1 LLLADDSVVIR
12 RILSRALEEEPD
24 MTVAGVAANG
34 EIAMHKIDQEEPDVL
49 ILDIHMPVMGGIEL
63 LRVLKTTHPDLP
75 VIVFSSQTNEG
86 AENVMEALNLG
97 AREYVTKPSHI
108 NGGSGISVIHEQLA
122 PIIRGLMGLKRQV
135 IEAPEPALPTAVA
148 GHDAGQDQRAENQQ
162 LGSASPIDVLAIASS
177 TGGPNALAR
186 VMADLPGNFPIPI
199 VITQHMPPD
208 FTRHLAARLDKL
220 SGITVAEGAEGA
232 LLEPGRAWIAPGGHH
247 MVVTTRGGTPPRIT
261 ITEDPPENSCR
272 PAADPM
278 FRSVVEVFG
287 SSVLAVVLTG
297 MGSDGLIGCRHVVD
311 AGGRVLTQDEE
322 SSVVWGMPGY
332 VTEAGLSNQVLP
344 LERIGP
350 AITRWVASSRRGQV
364 DTPADA

>member
-1 LLLADDSVVIR
+1 LADDSVVIR
-12 RILSRALEEEPD
+12 RILSKTLEEESD
-24 MTVAGVAANG
+24 MTVVGVAANG
-34 EIAMHKIDQEEPDVL
+34 EIAMHKIDQVKPDVL

-63 LRVLKTTHPDLP
+63 LRVLRTTHPDLP

-97 AREYVTKPSHI
+97 AREYVTKPSRI

-122 PIIRGLMGLKRQV
+122 PIIRGLMGRKRQV
-135 IEAPEPALPTAVA
+135 LEAPKPALPTAEA
-148 GHDAGQDQRAENQQ
+148 GHDSSQHQRGENQRRD
-162 LGSASPIDVLAIASS
+162 SASPIDVLAIASS

-186 VMADLPGNFPIPI
+186 LMEDIPRNFPIPI

-220 SGITVAEGAEGA
+220 SGISVAEGAEGA
-232 LLEPGRAWIAPGGHH
+232 PLEPGRAWIAPGGHH

-287 SSVLAVVLTG
+287 ANVLAVVLTG

-311 AGGRVLTQDEE
+311 AGGRVLTQDED

-332 VTEAGLSNQVLP
+332 VTEAGLSDKVLP

-350 AITRWVASSRRGQV
+350 EVTRWVASSRRDQV

>member
-1 LLLADDSVVIR
+1 
-12 RILSRALEEEPD
+12 
-24 MTVAGVAANG
+24 
-34 EIAMHKIDQEEPDVL
+34 
-49 ILDIHMPVMGGIEL
+49 
-63 LRVLKTTHPDLP
+63 
-75 VIVFSSQTNEG
+75 
-86 AENVMEALNLG
+86 
-97 AREYVTKPSHI
+97 
-108 NGGSGISVIHEQLA
+108 
-122 PIIRGLMGLKRQV
+122 
-135 IEAPEPALPTAVA
+135 
-148 GHDAGQDQRAENQQ
+148 
-162 LGSASPIDVLAIASS
+162 
-177 TGGPNALAR
+177 
-186 VMADLPGNFPIPI
+186 
-199 VITQHMPPD
+199 
-208 FTRHLAARLDKL
+208 
-220 SGITVAEGAEGA
+220 
-232 LLEPGRAWIAPGGHH
+232 